1 MTVDK
6 SKEARIKK
14 FSDMDKFV
22 FSCIVF
28 NLMKY
33 TDDYKAFLDD
43 ENDGRWSEVLLKD
56 YICDQFYLDGK
67 EKTVEKVILGTPST
81 DNFLMNDEIFYAIVN
96 KEEAWKI
103 SEDVANKFLEDEITT
118 QNDISKIVND
128 TLAKKELKAIWKDT
142 DTEGVSKFLK
152 ELSEKLYGV
161 EDKTNSKRK
170 LRYISTRQF
179 LVALLANDICKLND
193 YQLDILRYLFTS
205 RDGLDNLLT
214 ELAFLLFIDGD
225 KMDIIKEIEEKDL
238 WLEVS
243 NLIDENTE
251 NITPVEV
258 AKLFK

>member
-56 YICDQFYLDGK
+56 YICDRLYLDGK

-96 KEEAWKI
+96 NEETWKI

-142 DTEGVSKFLK
+142 KTEGVSKFLK
-152 ELSEKLYGV
+152 ELSEKLYEV

-214 ELAFLLFIDGD
+214 ELAFLLFIDGE

-251 NITPVEV
+251 NITPAEV

>member
-1 MTVDK
+1 MF
-6 SKEARIKK
+6 I
-14 FSDMDKFV
+14 
-22 FSCIVF
+22 I
-28 NLMKY
+28 
-33 TDDYKAFLDD
+33 
-43 ENDGRWSEVLLKD
+43 W
-56 YICDQFYLDGK
+56 QFYLDGK

-161 EDKTNSKRK
+161 EDKTNSKRR
-170 LRYISTRQF
+170 LGYISTRQF

-251 NITPVEV
+251 NITPEEV

>member
-33 TDDYKAFLDD
+33 TDDYKDFLDD

-56 YICDQFYLDGK
+56 YICDQLYLYGK

-96 KEEAWKI
+96 NEEAWKI

-118 QNDISKIVND
+118 QNNISKIVND

-142 DTEGVSKFLK
+142 KTEGVSKFLK
-152 ELSEKLYGV
+152 ELSEKLYEV

>member
-1 MTVDK
+1 MF
-6 SKEARIKK
+6 I
-14 FSDMDKFV
+14 
-22 FSCIVF
+22 I
-28 NLMKY
+28 
-33 TDDYKAFLDD
+33 
-43 ENDGRWSEVLLKD
+43 W
-56 YICDQFYLDGK
+56 QFYLYGK

-96 KEEAWKI
+96 NEEAWKI

-118 QNDISKIVND
+118 QNNISKIVND

-142 DTEGVSKFLK
+142 KTEGVSKFLK

-161 EDKTNSKRK
+161 EDKTNSKRR
-170 LRYISTRQF
+170 LGYISTRQF

-251 NITPVEV
+251 NITPEEV